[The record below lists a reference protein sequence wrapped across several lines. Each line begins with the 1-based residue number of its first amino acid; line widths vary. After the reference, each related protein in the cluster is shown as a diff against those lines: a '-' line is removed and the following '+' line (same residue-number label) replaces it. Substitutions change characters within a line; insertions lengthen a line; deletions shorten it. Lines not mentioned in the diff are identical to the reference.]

1 MTDTPTR
8 LPRHRLRV
16 EALTDTMTLG
26 PGEARHLHVLRLN
39 AGDTVRV
46 FDGRGAEALAE
57 IAELDEVRA
66 VLTLGDA
73 VEGAAETPWP
83 LTVAVALLKAD
94 KLSDVVRA
102 ATELGAAQIQ
112 LLVTARADVREIGD
126 QKLVRLN
133 RVAQEAAKQSRRAV
147 VPPVLAPVPLA
158 RFQPGGLTL
167 VAQPGSA
174 VRVSDVVT
182 WDAPVT
188 IITGPEGGL
197 TDTEV
202 QTLVHLGA
210 HAVTLGPRIL
220 RAETAPVALLGAI
233 AALGL

>member
-1 MTDTPTR
+1 MTDAPAR

-16 EALTDTMTLG
+16 DALTDTMTLG

-57 IAELDEVRA
+57 IAELNEMRA

-158 RFQPGGLTL
+158 RFQPEGLTL

-174 VRVSDVVT
+174 VLVSDVVT

-197 TDTEV
+197 TDAEV
-202 QTLVHLGA
+202 QTLVQGGA
-210 HAVTLGPRIL
+210 HAVTLGPRII

>member
-1 MTDTPTR
+1 MTDTPLR

-16 EALTDTMTLG
+16 DALTDTMILG

-73 VEGAAETPWP
+73 IEGAAETPWP

-174 VRVSDVVT
+174 VRVADVVT
-182 WDAPVT
+182 WNAPVT

-197 TDTEV
+197 TDAEV
-202 QTLVHLGA
+202 QTLVQGGA

-233 AALGL
+233 AALGE

>member
-1 MTDTPTR
+1 MTGR

-16 EALTDTMTLG
+16 DTLTDTMTLG
-26 PGEARHLHVLRLN
+26 AGEARHLRVLRLTV
-39 AGDTVRV
+39 GDVVRV

-66 VLTLGDA
+66 VLTLGET
-73 VEGAAETPWP
+73 VEGAAETPHP

-158 RFQPGGLTL
+158 RFQPAGLTL
-167 VAQPGSA
+167 VAQPGSS

-197 TDTEV
+197 TDAEV
-202 QTLVHLGA
+202 QALVQDGA

>member
-1 MTDTPTR
+1 MTDAPAR

-16 EALTDTMTLG
+16 DALTDTMTLG

-57 IAELDEVRA
+57 IAELNEVRA
-66 VLTLGDA
+66 VLSLGDA

-147 VPPVLAPVPLA
+147 VPPVLAPVSLA
-158 RFQPGGLTL
+158 RFQPEGLTL
-167 VAQPGSA
+167 VAQPGSE
-174 VRVSDVVT
+174 VRVVDVVT

-197 TDTEV
+197 TDAEV
-202 QTLVHLGA
+202 QTLVQSGA

>member
-1 MTDTPTR
+1 MTGR

-26 PGEARHLHVLRLN
+26 PGEARHLHVLRLT
-39 AGDTVRV
+39 AGDVVRV

-57 IAELDEVRA
+57 IAELSEVRA
-66 VLTLGDA
+66 MLTLGEA
-73 VEGAAETPWP
+73 VEGAAETPQP

-158 RFQPGGLTL
+158 RFQPADLTL
-167 VAQPGSA
+167 VAQPGSS

-182 WDAPVT
+182 WEAPVT

-197 TDTEV
+197 TDAEV
-202 QTLVHLGA
+202 QTLVQGGA

>member
-1 MTDTPTR
+1 MTDAPAR

-16 EALTDTMTLG
+16 DALTDTMTLG

-57 IAELDEVRA
+57 IAELNEVRA

-73 VEGAAETPWP
+73 IEGAAETPWP

-158 RFQPGGLTL
+158 RFQPEGLTL
-167 VAQPGSA
+167 VAQPGSK
-174 VRVSDVVT
+174 VRVADVVT

-197 TDTEV
+197 TDAEV
-202 QTLVHLGA
+202 QTLVQGGA